1 MWSPKIAQQRYKQ
14 MLDYMYGP
22 GDYGV
27 FHIQAYNG
35 QGLNAQEAN
44 ANKHVGARLSWP
56 FELPGGRLFEVGMN
70 AMHGMFV
77 VNNGTAANGTT
88 LFSFNESG
96 NTGARGYLDQRLN
109 FNIYWPPQ
117 PWGFIAEYS
126 FGRGPERQANGRVSE
141 SSLRG
146 GYVQGHYQ
154 WKYSDVAL
162 ANFYARYQEY
172 HGGLKFGVGAP
183 RNNMKELEIGI
194 AWQPDPQWEFTT
206 AYTFTERD
214 NTFMTD
220 PGLATAPGQQ
230 FSAYGNILRFQ
241 VVWFWN

>member
-1 MWSPKIAQQRYKQ
+1 
-14 MLDYMYGP
+14 MYGP

-27 FHIQAYNG
+27 FHIQVYNG

-77 VNNGTAANGTT
+77 VNNGMAATGTT

-109 FNIYWPPQ
+109 WYIYWPPQ

-126 FGRGPERQANGRVSE
+126 FGRGPERQANGGCQKARSVADMCKRIINGNTPMSLWPTSMPAIRSITAGL
-141 SSLRG
+141 SS
-146 GYVQGHYQ
+146 
-154 WKYSDVAL
+154 A
-162 ANFYARYQEY
+162 
-172 HGGLKFGVGAP
+172 VGAP
-183 RNNMKELEIGI
+183 SNNMNELEIGI

-206 AYTFTERD
+206 AYTFTNRT
-214 NTFMTD
+214 NTLSTT
-220 PGLATAPGQQ
+220 PVLRRSRASSSLPTA
-230 FSAYGNILRFQ
+230 I
-241 VVWFWN
+241 